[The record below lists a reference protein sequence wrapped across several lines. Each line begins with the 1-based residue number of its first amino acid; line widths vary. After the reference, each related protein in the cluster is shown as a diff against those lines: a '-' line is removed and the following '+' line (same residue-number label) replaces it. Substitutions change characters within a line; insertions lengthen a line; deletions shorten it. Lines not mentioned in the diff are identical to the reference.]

1 MMMNRRFFSVRF
13 HPFIIAAFSAALFLP
28 IIGRGFMQDDFDH
41 LYSVAHYSLL
51 SGLTHIQGGAF
62 YAPVAWLSYRIEWDL
77 WGYDPFPFAVTNLIL
92 HLANIVAVYYLA
104 NGLWQSSIAARWA
117 AIGYSLLY
125 PANVSAVMFSGTRA
139 HLLATLFY
147 LLSMLTASWFVK
159 TDSRKLL
166 AAALTVA
173 FAALAIFSK
182 ESGVMAPI
190 AIALVLYHQKRG
202 ERWRP
207 REIRAILGLFAAI
220 FAVLCA
226 YFILRSFSG
235 AIPIRFSCTG
245 YGYCLDLAQF
255 LKHIYR
261 YTWRTFGLLTVVG
274 LAIAASRYL
283 LGYRPRLNSLNK
295 HDLILSSVLFAV
307 TVAPILLVNYS
318 TGIYTYLPGISAAL
332 LLGATARSLHESALK
347 RPSLLAPAAFVPVIL
362 IVAGYSISMAKDS
375 YEWMTMEKT
384 NMLVLNQIIE
394 QHPSVK
400 PSTTFILRYAQDD
413 NNNKFPHGLNYGFP
427 YALRFLYSDPTL
439 NGMIIRYD
447 EPCQECNNPSAIQL
461 AYTIGSN
468 GSPQVDRIITRS
480 EQAP

>member
-1 MMMNRRFFSVRF
+1 MMMKFISVRL
-13 HPFIIAAFSAALFLP
+13 HPLIIAAFSAALFLP

-62 YAPVAWLSYRIEWDL
+62 YAPVAWLSYRIDWDL
-77 WGYDPFPFAVTNLIL
+77 WGYNPFGFAVANLIL

-104 NGLWQSSIAARWA
+104 NRLWQSKIAALWA

-139 HLLATLFY
+139 HLLVTLFY

-166 AAALTVA
+166 AALLTVA
-173 FAALAIFSK
+173 FAALAVFSK

-190 AIALVLYHQKRG
+190 AIALVLFHQKRA
-202 ERWRP
+202 EKWQP
-207 REIRAILGLFAAI
+207 QEIRAILGLFAAI
-220 FAVLCA
+220 FAVLFA
-226 YFILRSFSG
+226 YFILRSYSG
-235 AIPIRFSCTG
+235 AIPIKFSCTG
-245 YGYCLDLAQF
+245 YGYCLDLTQL
-255 LKHIYR
+255 LKHTYR
-261 YTWRTFGLLTVVG
+261 YAWRTFGLLTVLA

-283 LGYRPRLNSLNK
+283 LGCRPRLNLLNRY
-295 HDLILSSVLFAV
+295 DLILASVLFAV

-347 RPSLLAPAAFVPVIL
+347 KPSLFAPAALAPILLVVI
-362 IVAGYSISMAKDS
+362 GYYTSMAKDS
-375 YEWMTMEKT
+375 YEWMTMERT
-384 NMLVLNQIIE
+384 NTLVLNQIME
-394 QHPSVK
+394 QHTSVQ
-400 PSTTFILRYAQDD
+400 PSTTFILRYTQDD

-439 NGMIIRYD
+439 NGMIIRND
-447 EPCQECNNPSAIQL
+447 EPCQECNNPSAIQME
-461 AYTIGSN
+461 YTIGSN
-468 GSPQVDRIITRS
+468 GSPQVNRIITRS